1 VQLCRGK
8 NPSSLKFAAFAAF
21 MVLLLP
27 GAARAEWLLTPSL
40 GTTFGFDTFGNQDPM
55 YGIAVAAT
63 DDEGFGVEG
72 ELSHAPGF
80 FKGVSEVLGFAGQ
93 GSVTTATLDVLIGKP
108 LPTRHGLM
116 LRPYFSGG
124 IGVMHMHV
132 VSGPTNFVSNN
143 NEAGW
148 NAGAGAMAFFG
159 DHLGLRGDVRYL
171 RSFRNGAPSWTQ
183 GTTVDIA
190 PGNFDFF
197 RAAVGVTFR
206 FGG

>member
-1 VQLCRGK
+1 
-8 NPSSLKFAAFAAF
+8 

-63 DDEGFGVEG
+63 DDDGFGVEG

-124 IGVMHMHV
+124 
-132 VSGPTNFVSNN
+132 T
-143 NEAGW
+143 
-148 NAGAGAMAFFG
+148 GAMAFFV